1 MRFELLQEDRG
12 DIRILALA
20 GAFESRA
27 ATALQ
32 KSLEGTLTDGRR
44 AVLLDL
50 EHLESISV
58 TSLRVMTTAAARLK
72 TAGGALALCCPQA
85 QVEKVLELTDRTLPY
100 FADRDAACDW
110 LAETVRRERV
120 ARLATW
126 LLRRNERKQ
135 PLFRM
140 QRADLKRTALA
151 ARLLRRETP
160 GDTIDTPAPRR

>member
-1 MRFELLQEDRG
+1 MRFELRQEDRE
-12 DIRILALA
+12 DIWILALA
-20 GAFESRA
+20 GAFESHA
-27 ATALQ
+27 AAALQ
-32 KSLEGTLTDGRR
+32 KGLAGALTDGRR
-44 AVLLDL
+44 VVLLDL
-50 EHLESISV
+50 ERLESISGP
-58 TSLRVMTTAAARLK
+58 SLRVMITAAARLK

-110 LAETVRRERV
+110 LTGTVRRERV

-135 PLFRM
+135 PVFRM

-151 ARLLRRETP
+151 ARLLLSEAP
-160 GDTIDTPAPRR
+160 ADSIDTRSPLR